1 MKNMRV
7 EMQAD
12 QVSVLKSSRIN
23 FISILGYTTRSI
35 SHVNSKKKDRY
46 FYLFTLPYL
55 FFLIVGCIRSVTYIK
70 SGSLFKTFYIF
81 FCLGSNRRNKE

>member
-12 QVSVLKSSRIN
+12 QVSVFKSSRIN

-46 FYLFTLPYL
+46 FYLFTLPSL
-55 FFLIVGCIRSVTYIK
+55 FFLIVGCIRSVAYIK
-70 SGSLFKTFYIF
+70 SGSLCVTF
-81 FCLGSNRRNKE
+81 